1 MSGSA
6 PSLTT
11 HGVRQLYQDAAALT
25 AVRLQVLSVFRYLAD
40 PALKERLGLDSR
52 DVFDVLLS
60 DGRHKL
66 KAVLAPKLH
75 TLVWKRELSA
85 RSIVRVTKF
94 KVFCEDPQDA
104 KQRHRVVL
112 LQELTVTSLGGDEA
126 LPEKVVGAKQ
136 LQFLSTVHPRE
147 VELVPL
153 AGERAYYLPLRS
165 DHYTLDWAC
174 SFTGGQPDEDSPL
187 DELERNWASKYSGPE
202 TEGRQ
207 TASAAVAWN
216 IHPKYCTSLFT
227 PGCKKIYPIDEAFEE
242 IKKAEQGGPG
252 RKANP
257 PMIGAIRVK
266 SMVMNIGEPDIA
278 NPFPFMFNAIVEDA
292 TTVFEVAFFGSMCAK
307 YYLSLHEG
315 DLIQFR
321 GYSVISPHESQHMI
335 RTTPLMFYEHES
347 SGSALHVPRTY
358 WALLKK
364 MKLVSQ
370 VVEVSNAKFQDTQTE
385 GGSLDLQQLQ
395 PSWLEC
401 SFVTS
406 LNTLYWGMGA
416 IIDRAVMYFD
426 FVGVLSNVGKI
437 SRSRKR
443 RLDEDSA
450 KVTEFRWV
458 KMIDSS
464 SSHELVIRL
473 EECSQ
478 PAVFRSLEAGNTL
491 MITKLQWAILPGAT
505 TVDKRIQYATT
516 SVFSVLRMNEAVLP
530 FRSIEE
536 CNLNVYFAN
545 NVKKNAALVSH
556 KATGESKL
564 AAHIEK
570 KYRPRNSLPTDI
582 DQFKETFGLNV
593 CSFSDLSKLLL
604 HMEAYELQHIGFVGQ
619 VSAISHEDTPAK
631 DGPRVLLQLSESST
645 ADHILTVAVSINQL
659 YQRPVIKG
667 SVKSIAPP
675 ESLPLIRLL
684 PSDVVD
690 DMHVRALGGTLYAA
704 PARSTSPGLTLA
716 FIEQYLTTSERE
728 YFFSLQIYQD
738 GSGHVSWEVDAILA
752 VP

>member
-126 LPEKVVGAKQ
+126 LPEKVLGAKQ

-187 DELERNWASKYSGPE
+187 DELERNWASKYSEDLP
-202 TEGRQ
+202 
-207 TASAAVAWN
+207 N
-216 IHPKYCTSLFT
+216 Y
-227 PGCKKIYPIDEAFEE
+227 EAFEE

-292 TTVFEVAFFGSMCAK
+292 TTW
-307 YYLSLHEG
+307 
-315 DLIQFR
+315 DLIQLR

-704 PARSTSPGLTLA
+704 PAQSTSPGLTLA

>member
-1 MSGSA
+1 M
-6 PSLTT
+6 
-11 HGVRQLYQDAAALT
+11 
-25 AVRLQVLSVFRYLAD
+25 
-40 PALKERLGLDSR
+40 
-52 DVFDVLLS
+52 
-60 DGRHKL
+60 
-66 KAVLAPKLH
+66 
-75 TLVWKRELSA
+75 
-85 RSIVRVTKF
+85 
-94 KVFCEDPQDA
+94 
-104 KQRHRVVL
+104 
-112 LQELTVTSLGGDEA
+112 
-126 LPEKVVGAKQ
+126 
-136 LQFLSTVHPRE
+136 
-147 VELVPL
+147 
-153 AGERAYYLPLRS
+153 
-165 DHYTLDWAC
+165 
-174 SFTGGQPDEDSPL
+174 
-187 DELERNWASKYSGPE
+187 
-202 TEGRQ
+202 
-207 TASAAVAWN
+207 
-216 IHPKYCTSLFT
+216 FT

-266 SMVMNIGEPDIA
+266 SRVMNIGEPDIA
-278 NPFPFMFNAIVEDA
+278 NPFPFMFNAIV
-292 TTVFEVAFFGSMCAK
+292 VAFFGSMCAK

-321 GYSVISPHESQHMI
+321 GYSVISPHESQYMI

-370 VVEVSNAKFQDTQTE
+370 VVE
-385 GGSLDLQQLQ
+385 

-416 IIDRAVMYFD
+416 INDRAMMYFD
-426 FVGVLSNVGKI
+426 FV
-437 SRSRKR
+437 
-443 RLDEDSA
+443 
-450 KVTEFRWV
+450 
-458 KMIDSS
+458 
-464 SSHELVIRL
+464 
-473 EECSQ
+473 ECSQ

-604 HMEAYELQHIGFVGQ
+604 HMEAYELQHVGFVGQ
-619 VSAISHEDTPAK
+619 
-631 DGPRVLLQLSESST
+631 
-645 ADHILTVAVSINQL
+645 L
-659 YQRPVIKG
+659 YRRPVIKG
-667 SVKSIAPP
+667 SGKSIAPP

-690 DMHVRALGGTLYAA
+690 DMH
-704 PARSTSPGLTLA
+704 
-716 FIEQYLTTSERE
+716 QYLTTSERE